1 MIISYAPVEDVNE
14 PLANEE
20 IKRYRKMSR
29 CVWLAETC
37 IGIIVLLF
45 NNPSGGYYCFKSYDF
60 MYYVISRRAKKQKI
74 IHINRYQ
81 RRKRTQQNA
90 KSLIVI

>member
-1 MIISYAPVEDVNE
+1 MIISYAPVEDVNK

-45 NNPSGGYYCFKSYDF
+45 NNPSG
-60 MYYVISRRAKKQKI
+60 VIIALSHMILCIMLYLGVRKNKKLYTSIDTKDGKGL
-74 IHINRYQ
+74 NKMLR
-81 RRKRTQQNA
+81 
-90 KSLIVI
+90 V